1 MPKSRKNPTSG
12 WKPATTRPSNE
23 ATRATLKAR
32 AVAATARRLPT
43 LQGEVEAS
51 RKKYDWGGPNSYP
64 WRRDDSQST
73 GRSHPILE
81 PGRRISRAAATRLGD
96 ARGETHDAAT
106 LKARTFTSLQKKD
119 LRRARG
125 DKSHL
130 KRGRA
135 FNPARVPRANSPPGH
150 ASPSGVSSTLSPAP
164 AYDVAD
170 FLPDCIEIGP
180 DGNITVIG
188 KISIPPDQLVTF
200 LKTPHHP
207 LVYSRRL
214 RDDPVP
220 GGASR
225 DYESSVPMEA
235 EESTESMVEAAPP
248 RTAEPTPAV
257 GPTAPLPMAEST
269 PVAEP
274 ALMAPSSVAEPT
286 STAEPRMAAR
296 PSYASSQPCTTRPT
310 SDPSGTVS
318 IHEVDGALPS
328 KGEAGTLPSGD
339 STGLVSTI
347 SPAEE
352 RRQQYLLDLAWA
364 SLGGDYWE
372 SLDDD
377 FDIDST
383 LALARTPP
391 SETMVPSSMA
401 EPTPVAESAPAASS
415 SVVDPM
421 PVTESAAE
429 ATSSLAEP
437 TPSHTEPVV
446 WPEDVATTP
455 VEGPAR
461 VPEGGNNRPPPEEA
475 YLGSDRDGTALRSLT
490 DEAARP
496 SVIPVRVPPGF
507 AALSSTGDEA
517 DPVGT
522 GDSAAVVPS
531 LTAEPML
538 GAAIPFTG
546 EAARPS
552 VIPSRP
558 GVIQLTGDSAGL
570 VRTIEADDDDD
581 WVIVE
586 PKRAI
591 PALPTTSR
599 GGIDFTRL
607 DLAHVE
613 LVPYLCADLWSWDY
627 GDDDALIT
635 ASEDA
640 RRSLLTKYLD
650 RQLQADRILTISNYD
665 FGAMQECSDLAP
677 IYMTEDEDKS
687 ARARGLSRKWDWDH
701 DEEKFFLRDKTS
713 L

>member
-225 DYESSVPMEA
+225 NYESSVSMA
-235 EESTESMVEAAPP
+235 ADESTNSMVEVAPP
-248 RTAEPTPAV
+248 RTAEPTLAA
-257 GPTAPLPMAEST
+257 GPTAPLPMAEPSSM
-269 PVAEP
+269 AEP
-274 ALMAPSSVAEPT
+274 MLDAAMHLTRE
-286 STAEPRMAAR
+286 AAR
-296 PSYASSQPCTTRPT
+296 PSDASSQPCATRPT
-310 SDPSGTVS
+310 GDPSGNVS
-318 IHEVDGALPS
+318 SHGVDGALPS
-328 KGEAGTLPSGD
+328 KGEAGTLPPGD
-339 STGLVSTI
+339 TTGLVSAI
-347 SPAEE
+347 SPAKE
-352 RRQQYLLDLAWA
+352 RRQRYLLDLMWA
-364 SLGGDYWE
+364 SLDGDYE
-372 SLDDD
+372 FSDFELSLLRSPKSD
-377 FDIDST
+377 T
-383 LALARTPP
+383 T
-391 SETMVPSSMA
+391 VPSSMA

-461 VPEGGNNRPPPEEA
+461 ELEGGNIRPPPEEA
-475 YLGSDRDGTALRSLT
+475 YLGSSDRDGTVPRSST
-490 DEAARP
+490 SEAARN

-538 GAAIPFTG
+538 GAAIPFTK

-558 GVIQLTGDSAGL
+558 GVILSTGDSLGL
-570 VRTIEADDDDD
+570 SSTMEAEADDDD
-581 WVIVE
+581 WVLVE
-586 PKRAI
+586 PDRDI
-591 PALPTTSR
+591 PALPATSC

-607 DLAHVE
+607 DLDHAE
-613 LVPYLCADLWSWDY
+613 LVPFTKWIR
-627 GDDDALIT
+627 GIRP
-635 ASEDA
+635 SEQANADA

-650 RQLQADRILTISNYD
+650 RQLQADRILTMSGTNYMLMHFHSD
-665 FGAMQECSDLAP
+665 SDPTASWMRTDERRLARERGFTRIWGSDLKN
-677 IYMTEDEDKS
+677 DEYCYY
-687 ARARGLSRKWDWDH
+687 
-701 DEEKFFLRDKTS
+701 LRDKNHFD
-713 L
+713 

>member
-352 RRQQYLLDLAWA
+352 RRRQYLTDIAWA
-364 SLGGDYWE
+364 SLDPHY
-372 SLDDD
+372 D
-377 FDIDST
+377 FDLD
-383 LALARTPP
+383 LALALAPK
-391 SETMVPSSMA
+391 SETTVPSSMA

-461 VPEGGNNRPPPEEA
+461 ELEGGNIRPPPEEA
-475 YLGSDRDGTALRSLT
+475 YLGSSDRDGTVPRSST
-490 DEAARP
+490 SEAARN

-538 GAAIPFTG
+538 GAAIPFTK

-558 GVIQLTGDSAGL
+558 GVILSTGDSLGL
-570 VRTIEADDDDD
+570 SSTMEAEADDDD
-581 WVIVE
+581 WVLVE
-586 PKRAI
+586 PDRDI
-591 PALPTTSR
+591 PALPATSC

-607 DLAHVE
+607 DLDHAE
-613 LVPYLCADLWSWDY
+613 LVPFTKWIR
-627 GDDDALIT
+627 GIRP
-635 ASEDA
+635 SEQANADA

-650 RQLQADRILTISNYD
+650 RQLQADRILTMSGTNYMLMHFHSD
-665 FGAMQECSDLAP
+665 SDPTASWMRTDERRLARERGFTRIWGSDLKN
-677 IYMTEDEDKS
+677 DEYCYY
-687 ARARGLSRKWDWDH
+687 
-701 DEEKFFLRDKTS
+701 LRDKNHFD
-713 L
+713 

>member
-437 TPSHTEPVV
+437 TPSSTEPVV
-446 WPEDVATTP
+446 RPEDVATAP

-461 VPEGGNNRPPPEEA
+461 APEVGNNRPPPEEA
-475 YLGSDRDGTALRSLT
+475 YLGSRDRNGTAPR
-490 DEAARP
+490 
-496 SVIPVRVPPGF
+496 
-507 AALSSTGDEA
+507 SSTGDGPNDRDGA
-517 DPVGT
+517 TPIPST
-522 GDSAAVVPS
+522 G
-531 LTAEPML
+531 
-538 GAAIPFTG
+538 G
-546 EAARPS
+546 AARPI

-558 GVIQLTGDSAGL
+558 GVIQLTGDPAGL
-570 VRTIEADDDDD
+570 VSTMEVDEVDDD
-581 WVIVE
+581 WVLVE
-586 PKRAI
+586 PNRDI
-591 PALPTTSR
+591 PVLPTTSR
-599 GGIDFTRL
+599 GVVDFTRL
-607 DLAHVE
+607 GLDHVE
-613 LVPYLCADLWSWDY
+613 LVSYEDWTTLIRRS
-627 GDDDALIT
+627 GDDANKV
-635 ASEDA
+635 A
-640 RRSLLTKYLD
+640 RCSLLVEYFE
-650 RQLQADRILTISNYD
+650 RQLKADRILTLSGNGY
-665 FGAMQECSDLAP
+665 FTDLA
-677 IYMTEDEDKS
+677 IYNDEPATIMDITQVRTS
-687 ARARGLSRKWDWDH
+687 SENMLARARGFTRIWKREWHEGTHRSSYTLV
-701 DEEKFFLRDKTS
+701 DKCS
-713 L
+713 WE

>member
-225 DYESSVPMEA
+225 NYESSVSMA
-235 EESTESMVEAAPP
+235 ADESTNSMVEVAPP
-248 RTAEPTPAV
+248 RTAEPTLAA
-257 GPTAPLPMAEST
+257 GPTAPLPMAEPSSM
-269 PVAEP
+269 AEP
-274 ALMAPSSVAEPT
+274 MLDAAMHLTRE
-286 STAEPRMAAR
+286 AAR
-296 PSYASSQPCTTRPT
+296 PSDASSQPCATRPT
-310 SDPSGTVS
+310 GDPSGNVS
-318 IHEVDGALPS
+318 SHGVDGALPS
-328 KGEAGTLPSGD
+328 KGEAGTLPPGD
-339 STGLVSTI
+339 TTGLVSAI
-347 SPAEE
+347 SPAKE
-352 RRQQYLLDLAWA
+352 RRQRYLLDLMWA
-364 SLGGDYWE
+364 SLDGDYE
-372 SLDDD
+372 FSDFELSLLRSPKSD
-377 FDIDST
+377 T
-383 LALARTPP
+383 T
-391 SETMVPSSMA
+391 VPSSMA